1 MLYSGKQ
8 KKILIIDDEPVF
20 RATLTAF
27 LQQQGHIVY
36 QAENGADGLAA
47 VAVYHPEL
55 VMCDLKMPGM
65 DGHQVIQC
73 ITQRFHELPVIVVSG
88 VSSLEAVTRALR
100 AGARDYL
107 MKPLRNWQIVA
118 DAITEVFASL
128 SDDNEVGELSHH
140 LSRLHRDDL
149 AATQLLQAMAPPK
162 QQKLNHWMSSYESN
176 SPLLIPEFLEL
187 NGQLLVIVME
197 LSFMG
202 ADAAFIGAM
211 IRFLLHGPYRQYQ
224 QGESR
229 LLASPGNV
237 LEYLNWNL
245 YESGLQT
252 NINMAVMLFSQD
264 DEQIRFANAG
274 LSSPSWL
281 QRANGMPLGML
292 RQTDYPTFQRVLNKP
307 CQLSFRTDNG
317 DLLEIELKSNLQ
329 FSH

>member
-1 MLYSGKQ
+1 
-8 KKILIIDDEPVF
+8 
-20 RATLTAF
+20 
-27 LQQQGHIVY
+27 
-36 QAENGADGLAA
+36 
-47 VAVYHPEL
+47 
-55 VMCDLKMPGM
+55 
-65 DGHQVIQC
+65 
-73 ITQRFHELPVIVVSG
+73 
-88 VSSLEAVTRALR
+88 
-100 AGARDYL
+100 
-107 MKPLRNWQIVA
+107 
-118 DAITEVFASL
+118 
-128 SDDNEVGELSHH
+128 
-140 LSRLHRDDL
+140 
-149 AATQLLQAMAPPK
+149 
-162 QQKLNHWMSSYESN
+162 
-176 SPLLIPEFLEL
+176 
-187 NGQLLVIVME
+187 
-197 LSFMG
+197 MG

-211 IRFLLHGPYRQYQ
+211 IRFLLHGPYRQFQ